1 VKILGL
7 LLRHFLVCLAYWWV
21 ETQIRVI
28 SRFSSSVVRWQ
39 VRLIRF
45 SGLFGL
51 LTLALILTGCATAP
65 IPQPTYAP
73 SSSAVLRAV
82 TAARQSA
89 SALQS
94 QVSTP
99 EGIRTLS
106 ALNASLDSSLL
117 EVASYSAKVDAV
129 SVALSKAE
137 ESATYWHAKQAKA
150 LKELWFWRLV
160 ILTEIGCVIGWIA
173 FKGGIKTFL
182 P

>member
-7 LLRHFLVCLAYWWV
+7 LARHFLVCLAYWWV
-21 ETQIRVI
+21 ETQIR
-28 SRFSSSVVRWQ
+28 FHYWLL
-39 VRLIRF
+39 RL
-45 SGLFGL
+45 SGLFL
-51 LTLALILTGCATAP
+51 FAFILTGCATAP
-65 IPQPTYAP
+65 LPQATYAP

-82 TAARQSA
+82 TAAKQSA
-89 SALQS
+89 SALQH

-106 ALNASLDSSLL
+106 ALNASLDSSLT

-137 ESATYWHAKQAKA
+137 ESATYWNSKHSSC
-150 LKELWFWRLV
+150 LRELWFWRLI
-160 ILTEIGCVIGWIA
+160 ILTQIGCVAGWIA
-173 FKGGIKTFL
+173 FKGGLKTFL

>member
-7 LLRHFLVCLAYWWV
+7 LLRHFLVCLAYWWI
-21 ETQIRVI
+21 ETQIR
-28 SRFSSSVVRWQ
+28 FNYWLL
-39 VRLIRF
+39 RL
-45 SGLFGL
+45 SGLFL
-51 LTLALILTGCATAP
+51 FAFILTGCATAP
-65 IPQPTYAP
+65 IPPATYAP

-129 SVALSKAE
+129 SVALTKAE
-137 ESATYWHAKQAKA
+137 ESANYWQAKQAKA

-160 ILTEIGCVIGWIA
+160 ILTEIGCVVGWIA

>member
-1 VKILGL
+1 MKILGL
-7 LLRHFLVCLAYWWV
+7 LARHFLACLFYWWV
-21 ETQIRVI
+21 ETQIR
-28 SRFSSSVVRWQ
+28 FHYWLL
-39 VRLIRF
+39 RL
-45 SGLFGL
+45 SGLFL
-51 LTLALILTGCATAP
+51 FAFIVTGCATAP
-65 IPQPTYAP
+65 LPQATYAP

-82 TAARQSA
+82 TAAKQSA

-129 SVALSKAE
+129 SIALSKAE
-137 ESATYWHAKQAKA
+137 ESANYWHSKHSSS
-150 LKELWFWRLV
+150 LRELWLWRLI
-160 ILTEIGCVIGWIA
+160 ILTQIGCVVGWIA
-173 FKGGIKTFL
+173 FKGGVKSFL